1 MNTKS
6 DKVQKIIVD
15 NDHSGQRLDNF
26 LLNFLKGV
34 PKSKI
39 YSIIRKGEVRVN
51 SSRKKVSY
59 KIIEDDLIR
68 IPPLNLATTLKN
80 VPSSSFIKVLQKN
93 IIYEDNNCL
102 VIDKPYGVA
111 SHGGSGISIGLIEA
125 IRNFGKE
132 YRDCKLVH
140 RLDRNTSGCQLIS
153 KKQKFLRICNLLL
166 RERKIKKKYIALIHG
181 QWPDDLKLIENKL
194 EKNITISGEKM
205 VKVSKNGKD
214 SITEFKII
222 EKSKFFTKL
231 SCNLITGR
239 THQIRVHTSSNNFP
253 IVGDLKYGNREKDK
267 KFLENDFKRMF
278 LHSSHLE
285 IKDLNLKVSC
295 REPKE
300 FKKIIKISES
310 KSFLT

>member
-15 NDHSGQRLDNF
+15 IDHSGQRLDNF
-26 LLNFLKGV
+26 LLNFLKGI

-59 KIIEDDLIR
+59 KIVEDDLIR
-68 IPPLNLATTLKN
+68 IPPLNMATASKN
-80 VPSSSFIKVLQKN
+80 VPPSSFIKVLQKN

-102 VIDKPYGVA
+102 VINKPYGVA

-153 KKQKFLRICNLLL
+153 KKQKFLRICNLFL
-166 RERKIKKKYIALIHG
+166 RERKFKKKYIALIHG
-181 QWPDDLKLIENKL
+181 QWPDELKLIENKL

-214 SITEFKII
+214 SITEFRII

-253 IVGDLKYGNREKDK
+253 IVGDLKYGNKEKDK
-267 KFLENDFKRMF
+267 KFLENDLKRIF

-285 IKDLNLKVSC
+285 I
-295 REPKE
+295 
-300 FKKIIKISES
+300 
-310 KSFLT
+310 